1 MKLGSLSAKYEGKP
15 DSANPDNIGWA
26 YGKYQFNSAT
36 GGLDLFFKF
45 NSDIKKKFIGMTAGT
60 RAFNNRW
67 KQLAATMNGAF
78 EEAQDRAAKEIWY
91 NPAIKIAE
99 KEGFDVS
106 NRGVQETIFSIAIN
120 HGRYKQIIE
129 KAAEKVKMLKPE
141 DQVKQLYA
149 SRRLAVSSNEK
160 LAAQTIKNLLARYT
174 KEEED
179 ALKFCKEN
187 DH

>member
-15 DSANPDNIGWA
+15 ESANPDNIGWA

-36 GGLDLFFKF
+36 GGLDLFFKY
-45 NSDIKKKFIGMTAGT
+45 NPDIKKKFVGMTAGT

-78 EEAQDRAAKEIWY
+78 ESAQDKAAQEIWY
-91 NPAIKIAE
+91 APAILIAE

-106 NRGVQETIFSIAIN
+106 NRGIQEAIFSIAIN

-129 KAAEKVKMLKPE
+129 KAADKVKMLKPE
-141 DQVKQLYA
+141 DQIKQLYA
-149 SRRLAVSSNEK
+149 ARRLAVSTNPK
-160 LAAQTIKNLLARYT
+160 LATQVIKGLLARYM

-179 ALKFCKEN
+179 ALNIAKEN
-187 DH
+187 DK